1 MCGISSYGS
10 ILLWLAEV
18 LGARRRWEQE
28 KLLNM
33 SDINIWV
40 DWVLLRMRLCI
51 GDAEGVERRCFCHDT
66 WHISP
71 SVKMKSCQCVWLLV
85 LEGRS
90 ISSWLAHYRNLSCA
104 AMALAMVG
112 EHSSTFSEA
121 QGRKLCVL
129 CQTAQTACSSFRA
142 GLTGGLSFLAFCLKM
157 SFIISLSC
165 LDLTADVSSVLKTKS
180 RGGEQGL
187 SVAIAWV
194 HLQCLSACLLL
205 QLNGWCEVWTDCS
218 VAVSSPSWLLQGN

>member
-1 MCGISSYGS
+1 M
-10 ILLWLAEV
+10 
-18 LGARRRWEQE
+18 
-28 KLLNM
+28 
-33 SDINIWV
+33 
-40 DWVLLRMRLCI
+40 
-51 GDAEGVERRCFCHDT
+51 ERRCFCHDT
-66 WHISP
+66 LHISP

-85 LEGRS
+85 LEGRT

-121 QGRKLCVL
+121 QGRKLYVL

-142 GLTGGLSFLAFCLKM
+142 DLTGGLSFIAFCLKM

-205 QLNGWCEVWTDCS
+205 QLNG
-218 VAVSSPSWLLQGN
+218 